1 MVGDQLRI
9 IACFTSML
17 VPWVPL
23 MTKRLKCLFC
33 GLGAAQFGEIDIDS
47 QLIVKQEALEGTTN
61 TITQLSNGCLCCTVR
76 DDLIQALIKL
86 VRGPLSILLWSVWSN
101 SHLSGVMGNYEQVS
115 LSLSWLDGLEGQGR
129 EHYQDT

>member
-33 GLGAAQFGEIDIDS
+33 DLTAAQFGEIDIDS